1 MNHEKKIILT
11 LAMVAVTATGV
22 QSETLLAG
30 SKCYSQSIEDNF
42 AATGTWAE
50 QTSTADAQVK
60 LVVLTLQEARDVA
73 NTHIMPTRAWAI
85 DFAESHGLV
94 AFEIKGI
101 NACFMTSPVNIRHN
115 LFEREDT
122 AKVANGLT
130 PPPPRPVVTTTPEP
144 VPVPQYTFSDD
155 GTLILGT
162 VEVKQPP
169 VITVSQSAAEMHAAS
184 LAGAARVKA
193 QNEAAHKKKDGE

>member
-1 MNHEKKIILT
+1 MKKIILT
-11 LAMVAVTATGV
+11 LAMVAVAATGV
-22 QSETLLAG
+22 QAETLLAG

-73 NTHIMPTRAWAI
+73 NTNIMPTRAWAI

-115 LFEREDT
+115 LFELEDT

-130 PPPPRPVVTTTPEP
+130 PPPPRPVVTATPEP
-144 VPVPQYTFSDD
+144 VPVPHYTVSDE
-155 GTLILGT
+155 GVLIRT
-162 VEVKQPP
+162 VDVKQPP
-169 VITVSQSAAEMHAAS
+169 VTTVSQSAAEMHAAS

-193 QNEAAHKKKDGE
+193 QNEAAHKKDGE